1 MANRQKGET
10 RLTVGGVDYTLRLTT
25 DAAAQLEDAA
35 SEMLK
40 REVFLPEILTRVGKG
55 SVKTTRLFIWA
66 ALLHHHPDITI
77 EQARVIIDEAGG
89 ILGFADQ
96 VQAVAAST
104 MPEDGDAADP
114 PPAQAIPAGT
124 GDGSTSSP
132 AKSGWT

>member
-10 RLTVGGVDYTLRLTT
+10 RLTVGGREYTLRLTT
-25 DAAAQLEDAA
+25 DAAAQLEDAV

-40 REVFLPEILTRVGKG
+40 REVFFPEILARVGKG

-66 ALLHHHPDITI
+66 ALLHHHPAMTQD
-77 EQARVIIDEAGG
+77 EARRIIDDAGG
-89 ILGFADQ
+89 VEGFANQ

-104 MPEDGDAADP
+104 MPDEDAPADP
-114 PPAQAIPAGT
+114 PAAQATPAGT

-132 AKSGWT
+132 VKSA